1 MSRNRAVAAI
11 VMVGALGALAALA
24 LGVTADGSGDAR
36 LPAIQRDTAA
46 LRAAVASKQHGLKEI
61 KREVRAIEAAVPGLG
76 VSAEV
81 DTAAC
86 AGVSVQC
93 GDGGTG
99 HTFAPAG
106 PANHNPVVVAV
117 LVTRGGAPRAGLASA
132 AFDVANSF
140 VPAGGPGLTRC
151 PAGGTGC
158 APPSFQD
165 GGDGTYLLW
174 IHPAP
179 AGVNWKAGSY
189 FVRITVTDPAG
200 RKGSALVK
208 VTV

>member
-1 MSRNRAVAAI
+1 VSSR
-11 VMVGALGALAALA
+11 
-24 LGVTADGSGDAR
+24 
-36 LPAIQRDTAA
+36 
-46 LRAAVASKQHGLKEI
+46 QHGLKEI

-99 HTFAPAG
+99 H
-106 PANHNPVVVAV
+106 
-117 LVTRGGAPRAGLASA
+117 
-132 AFDVANSF
+132 
-140 VPAGGPGLTRC
+140 
-151 PAGGTGC
+151 
-158 APPSFQD
+158 
-165 GGDGTYLLW
+165 
-174 IHPAP
+174 
-179 AGVNWKAGSY
+179 
-189 FVRITVTDPAG
+189 ITVTDPAG